1 MAIKLAD
8 LTRETKAATFDYDG
22 ETCTVEYR
30 PAAFTAKMQISVMGM
45 SLLGKEGGDDA
56 EKARHIL
63 ETLGDYTEALTQL
76 IAAWDILDDEGKAL
90 PVTVEI
96 MQALPLQFVYA
107 MFNAVMKSNNP
118 NAKSAKS

>member
-8 LTRETKAATFDYDG
+8 LTKETRTATFEYDG
-22 ETCTVEYR
+22 ETCTIEYR
-30 PAAFTAKMQISVMGM
+30 PAAFTAKMQISAMGM
-45 SLLGKEGGDDA
+45 TLLGREGSDDI

-63 ETLGDYTEALTQL
+63 ETLGDYTEARTQL
-76 IAAWDILDDEGKAL
+76 IASWDILDENGQAL

-107 MFNAVMKSNNP
+107 MFNAVMKTNNP